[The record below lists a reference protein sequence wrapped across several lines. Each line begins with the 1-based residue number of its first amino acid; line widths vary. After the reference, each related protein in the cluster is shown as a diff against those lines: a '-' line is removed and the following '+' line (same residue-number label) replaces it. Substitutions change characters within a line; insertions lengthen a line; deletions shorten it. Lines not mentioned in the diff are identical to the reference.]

1 MKVPAPVAKIFDVG
15 DIFGKDGK
23 PDTETLM
30 THFKNEGRVS
40 EAAAIRVSFT
50 SPSSI
55 TTACVQIH
63 WTSCV
68 AIFSLSSSPFQ
79 PSLYPQTIY
88 NPLFPLLSF
97 LPHTYALLFL
107 TPALLSLFALLSFF
121 SAKLHIYRFCK
132 RRLQSCG
139 RRRMCSRFLH
149 QSQSLVIFMDS
160 SLTWSNSSQ
169 LAAIQQRPDTCS
181 WAIM

>member
-1 MKVPAPVAKIFDVG
+1 MTNIPRPTHTFFFVAAMKVPAPVAKIFDVG

-50 SPSSI
+50 SPPAPSSI

-107 TPALLSLFALLSFF
+107 TPALLSLFLLCSLFPLLNF
-121 SAKLHIYRFCK
+121 TFTDSARDGCNLAEGGECAPG
-132 RRLQSCG
+132 SCTSHN
-139 RRRMCSRFLH
+139 R
-149 QSQSLVIFMDS
+149 
-160 SLTWSNSSQ
+160 W
-169 LAAIQQRPDTCS
+169 
-181 WAIM
+181 